1 LEIELGIVQQ
11 RLLGPGR
18 QQFLLRV
25 TPSAKRFLL
34 QEGTDIKYEARH
46 LKRAIEKFLVC
57 PLANLRATEQV
68 RFGDALIIDG
78 DGRASHLS
86 FEKEGEAAVA
96 SALAKSVR
104 RVAADVRKANGGNA
118 VEVLAAAKSQPDLD
132 SQSACQLACNR

>member
-11 RLLGPGR
+11 RLLGTGR

-34 QEGTDIKYEARH
+34 QEGTDIKYGARH

-68 RFGDALIIDG
+68 RFGDLLVIDW
-78 DGRASHLS
+78 DGRTSHLS

-96 SALAKSVR
+96 PAIAKSVR
-104 RVAADVRKANGGNA
+104 RVAADVRKASGANA
-118 VEVLAAAKSQPDLD
+118 VEVLAAANSHSDLD